1 MIGDSRSCE
10 FQNCDAPAI
19 VLYCRRG
26 VCMNHLEMHCRGE
39 IDLRRAFG
47 MAMPLQQAQ

>member
-10 FQNCDAPAI
+10 YQNCEDVAV
-19 VLYCRRG
+19 VLYRKRG
-26 VCMNHLEMHCRGE
+26 VCNKHLDMYCRGE

-47 MAMPLQQAQ
+47 MVMPLQQA